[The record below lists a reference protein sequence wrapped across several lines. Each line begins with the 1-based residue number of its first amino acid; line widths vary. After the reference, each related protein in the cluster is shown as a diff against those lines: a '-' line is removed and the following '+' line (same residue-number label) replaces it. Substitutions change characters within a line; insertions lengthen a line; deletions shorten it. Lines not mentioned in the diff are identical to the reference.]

1 MDIVLVWMLTSTLWW
16 HIYHSTFQEFQQ
28 TLLHTFTTYI
38 AGDRRVIALTCYLIN
53 FINKDDTALG
63 SLNIIVRNL
72 QQAAQD
78 ALYILAHIAC
88 FGKYSSIDNGE
99 RHIKKLCYGT
109 GQKGLTCTCRAYHDY
124 IALFYLNTILVYRL
138 LQTLI
143 VIVDRNCQ
151 MAFCLILS
159 DDIFIKISLYLT
171 RLWHLLHLKR

>member
-1 MDIVLVWMLTSTLWW
+1 MDIVLVRMLTSTLWW
-16 HIYHSTFQEFQQ
+16 YIHHSTLQEFQQ

-38 AGDRRVIALTCYLIN
+38 ASNGRVIALTCYLIN
-53 FINKDDTALG
+53 FINKDDTAL
-63 SLNIIVRNL
+63 SSFNFIIRNL

-109 GQKGLTCTCRAYHDY
+109 GQKGFTSTSRANHDD
-124 IALFYLNTILVYRL
+124 IALFYFNTILVYRL

-143 VIVDRNCQ
+143 VIIDRNCQ

-171 RLWHLLHLKR
+171 RLWHLFHLKR